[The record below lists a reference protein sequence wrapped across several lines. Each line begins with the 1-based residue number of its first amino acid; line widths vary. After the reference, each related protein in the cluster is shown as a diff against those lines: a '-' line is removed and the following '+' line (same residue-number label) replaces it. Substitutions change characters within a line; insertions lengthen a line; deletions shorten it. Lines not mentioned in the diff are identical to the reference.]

1 MKILKKLGLVL
12 LILFIAAQFIGPDR
26 NNGDITSVDAFFA
39 DTNPPE
45 DVKMILKESCTDC
58 HSNYTSYPWYDN
70 ITPVN
75 YWIDEHIKDGKR
87 HFNMSLWNDYS
98 DKKKDHKLEELA
110 EEVEEKEM
118 PLPSYTWT
126 HGDADLS
133 QDQIDAI
140 VNWIKTERI
149 KYAFLK
155 APQ

>member
-12 LILFIAAQFIGPDR
+12 LILFIVAQFIGPDK
-26 NNGDITSVDAFFA
+26 NNGDSTSVDAFFA

-45 DVKMILKESCTDC
+45 DVKMILKESCADC
-58 HSNYTSYPWYDN
+58 HSNQTRYPWYDN

-75 YWIDEHIKDGKR
+75 YWIDNHIKDGKG
-87 HFNMSLWNDYS
+87 HFNMSLWKDYS

-110 EEVEEKEM
+110 EEVAEKEM

-140 VNWIKTERI
+140 VKWVNTERI
-149 KYAFLK
+149 KYVFLK
-155 APQ
+155 EPQ